1 MLLLCGVLWTRNHS
15 VVKQMHCRV
24 FTLRKTHFP
33 HSHFNRLSSWRMVF
47 NTPEQPTG
55 QRVKKGLCR
64 NKTNHHKR
72 QERKSS
78 WNGKTWTEAIIFLS
92 IALAPGLT
100 ATEVKTKWDI
110 SFLEGHFF
118 FFFWTVTLSAAGS
131 LPLLSKRAQL
141 CQSTGLF
148 ETKTKVPTPLKPEGP
163 KQ

>member
-72 QERKSS
+72 RERKSS

-118 FFFWTVTLSAAGS
+118 FFLNSNTFCCREFAFAKQESPAVSKHRPFWNQNQGPNT
-131 LPLLSKRAQL
+131 
-141 CQSTGLF
+141 
-148 ETKTKVPTPLKPEGP
+148 TKTRRP
-163 KQ
+163 